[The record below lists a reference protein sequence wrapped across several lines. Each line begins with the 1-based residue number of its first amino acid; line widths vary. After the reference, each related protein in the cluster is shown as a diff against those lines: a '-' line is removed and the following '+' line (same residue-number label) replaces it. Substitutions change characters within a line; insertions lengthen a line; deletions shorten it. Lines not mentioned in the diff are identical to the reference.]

1 MKKLFGGLS
10 LVIVLCLCGIAFY
23 SCSNDDKNEPEMT
36 SEKSLLKTNTSEW
49 KVALINPGRFLRMR
63 TGSR

>member
-1 MKKLFGGLS
+1 MMKKLFGGLS

-36 SEKSLLKTNTSEW
+36 WTNCK
-49 KVALINPGRFLRMR
+49 KVG
-63 TGSR
+63 